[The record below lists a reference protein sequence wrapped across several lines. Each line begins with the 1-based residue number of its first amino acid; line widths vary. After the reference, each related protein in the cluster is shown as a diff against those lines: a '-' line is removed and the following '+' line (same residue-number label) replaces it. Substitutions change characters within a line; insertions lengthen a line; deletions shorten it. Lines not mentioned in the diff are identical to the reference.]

1 MIKGFNE
8 MRKSYLTFL
17 VCICMIFSIQILLV
31 QAELFNTPLKI
42 MSYNTDCHVCDLKHE
57 NGASFEDRMKNLQD
71 VVNRNQPDIMGVQEL
86 FFKKDVKEFTP
97 DGFTAVYNDKSMP
110 ILGYDADACI
120 IYNNTRFSVK
130 DSGFY
135 FLGRHDKVPIDFDP
149 ARTPRE
155 AQWALMVDHEND
167 DFQFFFGTTHFDHGD
182 HYHKESI
189 FDSTNCAKMAPDL
202 LDHTQPYHDQGLPV
216 IYTGDFNSNY
226 NSNAYDILTNAS
238 NSHNEGYVLK
248 ETWDLAKKVV
258 ITANTEP
265 VPEYDHTTSIDHIF
279 VSATDNVVVSEVSV
293 DTYVYPY
300 TTKDGKT
307 HSTNPSDHKA
317 IFTTLTSFG
326 AADSRRV

>member
-1 MIKGFNE
+1 MGQIFLFLIVFFICSLQISFGVCE
-8 MRKSYLTFL
+8 YLK
-17 VCICMIFSIQILLV
+17 VPM
-31 QAELFNTPLKI
+31 KI
-42 MSYNTDCHVCDLKHE
+42 MSYNTDCHVCDLRHE
-57 NGASFEDRMKNLQD
+57 NGGSYKDRMKNLQD

-86 FFKKDVKEFTP
+86 FFKNDVKEFTP
-97 DGFTAVYNDKSMP
+97 NGFTALYNDKSMP
-110 ILGYDADACI
+110 LLGYDADACI
-120 IYNNTRFSVK
+120 VFNNTRFSVK

-155 AQWALMVDHEND
+155 AQWALMVDHANN

-202 LDHTQPYHDQGLPV
+202 LDHTQPYHEQGLPV

-238 NSHNEGYVLK
+238 NSHNQGYVFK

-265 VPEYDHTTSIDHIF
+265 VPEYDHTSSIDHIF
-279 VSATDNVVVSEVSV
+279 VSASDDVVVSEVSV

-300 TTKDGKT
+300 ATKDGKN
-307 HSTNPSDHKA
+307 HSSNPSDHKA
-317 IFTTLTSFG
+317 IFATLTTFG
-326 AADSRRV
+326 AANSNQY